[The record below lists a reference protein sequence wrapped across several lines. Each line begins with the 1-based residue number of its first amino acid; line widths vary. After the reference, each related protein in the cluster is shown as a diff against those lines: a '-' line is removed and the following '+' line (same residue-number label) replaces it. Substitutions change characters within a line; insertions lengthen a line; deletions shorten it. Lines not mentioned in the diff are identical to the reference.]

1 MIIMIIELAKI
12 VSKISEEDLYK
23 ADRLVKASNVV
34 VSACMCA
41 LDFS

>member
-23 ADRLVKASNVV
+23 ADRLVRASNVV
-34 VSACMCA
+34 VSVYMYA
-41 LDFS
+41 LNFS